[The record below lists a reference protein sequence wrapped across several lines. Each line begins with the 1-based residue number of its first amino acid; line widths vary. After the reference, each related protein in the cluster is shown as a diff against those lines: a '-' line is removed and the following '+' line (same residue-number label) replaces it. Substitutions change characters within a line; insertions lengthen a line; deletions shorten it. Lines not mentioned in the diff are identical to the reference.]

1 MVLYCLAQM
10 ISKVQISLIHTF
22 KFIQILMVI
31 WEHHI
36 YNQDHHVKMFHYSN
50 VKAVFNIIQ
59 IIEIGLLQI

>member
-10 ISKVQISLIHTF
+10 ISKVQISLIHIF
-22 KFIQILMVI
+22 KFIQILTVI

-36 YNQDHHVKMFHYSN
+36 YNQHPHVKMFHYSN